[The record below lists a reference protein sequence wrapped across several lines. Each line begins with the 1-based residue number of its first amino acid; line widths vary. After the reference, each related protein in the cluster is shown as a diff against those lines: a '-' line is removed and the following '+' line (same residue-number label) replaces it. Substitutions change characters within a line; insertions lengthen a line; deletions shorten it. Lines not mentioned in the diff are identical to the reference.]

1 MINVIIDLFLSS
13 PGGVGKLFACV
24 FVVLFCFLVETDWKC
39 RRMQGYNH
47 FDTGLS

>member
-24 FVVLFCFLVETDWKC
+24 FVVLFCFFGRDRLE
-39 RRMQGYNH
+39 MQEYARI
-47 FDTGLS
+47 